1 MESTFVSSAP
11 TPTLSIS
18 VVNKLRK
25 LLKIGATSRTFTE
38 SAKRELP
45 CSRSLIVSTEWPR
58 LDFGGAFNR
67 FRAKTPHDSLRLGW
81 RSPRIHASLNKTP
94 SPTKTYLPCAEPLPG
109 LGVPSFIF
117 TLARRFPINLQLVP
131 TSLKCTAFSPLYSCM
146 DEINVL
152 RLPLEAS

>member
-45 CSRSLIVSTEWPR
+45 CSRSPHR
-58 LDFGGAFNR
+58 FHGMAAAR
-67 FRAKTPHDSLRLGW
+67 FRRSLQSVSRQDAARLVEIRLALAKNSRPPS
-81 RSPRIHASLNKTP
+81 ITP
-94 SPTKTYLPCAEPLPG
+94 SPTKTYLPCAEPLAG

-131 TSLKCTAFSPLYSCM
+131 TSLRCTAFSPLYSCM